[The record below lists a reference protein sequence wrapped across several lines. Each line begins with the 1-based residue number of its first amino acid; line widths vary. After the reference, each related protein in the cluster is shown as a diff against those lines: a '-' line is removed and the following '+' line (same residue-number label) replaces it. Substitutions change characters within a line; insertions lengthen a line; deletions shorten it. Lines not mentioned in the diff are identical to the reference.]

1 MVWDGRPVPTPLP
14 APVMQRVTTS
24 SSSTSGTNELTVI
37 TALYTSDG
45 VTEAEVVFD
54 WYNVVKTVA
63 NDVFLMRLYDGSTLM
78 RSWLLNVAI
87 TNAGGGILRDIWTPP
102 AGVRT
107 LTGRLVRSSGGG
119 TAQMIAA
126 AWAPAVLTVRPA

>member
-1 MVWDGRPVPTPLP
+1 MVWNGRPVRP
-14 APVMQRVTTS
+14 APVMQRVTS
-24 SSSTSGTNELTVI
+24 SSASTSGTNELTVI

-45 VTEAEVVFD
+45 VTEAEAYFD

-78 RSWLLNVAI
+78 RSWLGNVSI
-87 TNAGGGILRDIWTPP
+87 TNAGASPLREIWTPP

-107 LTGRLVRSSGGG
+107 ITGRLVRSSGTG

-126 AWAPAVLTVRPA
+126 AGAPAVLTVRPT